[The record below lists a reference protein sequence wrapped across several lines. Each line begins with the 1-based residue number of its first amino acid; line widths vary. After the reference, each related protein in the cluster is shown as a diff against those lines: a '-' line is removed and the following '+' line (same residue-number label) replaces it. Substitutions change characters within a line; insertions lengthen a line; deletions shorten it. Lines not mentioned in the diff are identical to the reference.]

1 MFFNYEGGTYSLFI
15 LAILCTPSWSET
27 NKHTSFL
34 SNFEKPGYIFFH
46 SATINNSAIT
56 KVNQEIQT
64 ITDNITVLNNQSTA
78 ESIW

>member
-34 SNFEKPGYIFFH
+34 KGESGNSNDH
-46 SATINNSAIT
+46 
-56 KVNQEIQT
+56 
-64 ITDNITVLNNQSTA
+64 
-78 ESIW
+78 W